1 MSRFSRKSTDRLAT
15 CHQDLKTLFDEV
27 VKHFDCSVL
36 CGYRSQSEQNELFE
50 KGLTKARYP
59 HSKHNIAPSYAADV
73 APYPIDWNDL
83 KRFYLFAGY
92 VLATAEQLFQIGAI
106 KHRVRWGGDWDMD
119 QQVKDNKFNDLV
131 HFELIGTKE

>member
-15 CHQDLKTLFDEV
+15 CHQDLKTLFNEV
-27 VKHFDCSVL
+27 VKHFDCSIA
-36 CGYRSQSEQNELFE
+36 CGYRAKSEQDDLFQQ
-50 KGLTKARYP
+50 GLTKARYP
-59 HSKHNIAPSYAADV
+59 NSKHNIVPSYAVDV

-92 VLATAEQLFQIGAI
+92 VLATAEQLYQIGAI

-119 QQVKDNKFNDLV
+119 QQVKDNNFNDLV